1 MLVLLFEKKSLET
14 RTKLFLRLF
23 YKITVLTR
31 SSLFPVLW
39 RLKATFGA
47 GPHYFRRTYLKG
59 TSMDIQREIAL
70 LNPRQREAVM
80 HTEGPLLIL
89 AGAGSG
95 KTRVITMRTAYL
107 IHTGARAGSVLA
119 VTFTN
124 KAAREMK
131 ERVKAMVKGENG
143 TPIISTFHSLCL
155 RILRREI
162 EHLGYKKDFTI
173 YDTSEQVSLLRNIL
187 SDIKFYDKSFK
198 VESIL
203 ERISRTK
210 NDFTPSDVTS
220 ADPVEEVSSMLYPR
234 YREALKSL
242 NALDFDDLLLLT
254 LKLFREYPAVLERYR
269 ERFLYLMVDEYQ
281 DTNRVQYE
289 FIRLLAGERRNL
301 CVVGDDD
308 QSIYGWRGADLGNIL
323 DFEKD
328 FPGTVTVRLEQNYRS
343 FGHILEAANGV
354 IRNNRRRMEKSLW
367 TDKGGGPR
375 VNIFK
380 AIDTESEAEWVA
392 DRISMIKFERNIPY
406 EDFAVIY
413 RANIFSRP
421 FEAALRR
428 QRIPYSVVGGTSYFE
443 HKEIKDIAA
452 YLKIIANPSDDLS
465 LLRAASA
472 PKRGLGTSA
481 LAALL
486 DFARSNSLSLFDA
499 FGKASGVPGLGQK
512 VSASAD
518 ALSGLIVRYRDM
530 FKKGRG
536 MGKNLKSLI
545 EEINYRD
552 YISGLYKTPEAAFRR
567 LENLDGFVD
576 SLAHY
581 ESTEESPSL
590 HGFLETMAL
599 TDLMKEKEEKG
610 GRGVT
615 LISFHSAKGL
625 EFPVVFIAGVE
636 EDILPHKKSAD
647 RDEDVEEERRLFYV
661 GITRA
666 MNELYITHTEHRSKY
681 GREKSSV
688 PSRFLRE
695 LPEAAIKKM
704 DRFEKL
710 DPEQEKVY
718 AKKFFANIKAILG
731 D

>member
-1 MLVLLFEKKSLET
+1 MIDI
-14 RTKLFLRLF
+14 
-23 YKITVLTR
+23 YK
-31 SSLFPVLW
+31 
-39 RLKATFGA
+39 
-47 GPHYFRRTYLKG
+47 
-59 TSMDIQREIAL
+59 EIAR
-70 LNPRQREAVM
+70 LNPKQKEAVE
-80 HTEGPLLIL
+80 HSEGPLLVL

-107 IHTGARAGSVLA
+107 IYTGVRAESILA

-124 KAAREMK
+124 KAAKEMK
-131 ERVKAMVKGENG
+131 ERVHSMVKGNNG
-143 TPIISTFHSLCL
+143 TPVVSTFHSLCL

-162 EHLGYKKDFTI
+162 EHIGYRKDFTI

-187 SDIKFYDKSFK
+187 SDIKFYDRSFK
-198 VESIL
+198 AESVL

-210 NDFTPSDVTS
+210 NDFAPSEPVSSD
-220 ADPVEEVSSMLYPR
+220 DPVEEVSAMLYPR
-234 YREALKSL
+234 YHEALKSL

-254 LKLFREYPAVLERYR
+254 LKLFREHPVILEKYR
-269 ERFLYLMVDEYQ
+269 ERFRYIMIDEYQ
-281 DTNRVQYE
+281 DTNRVQYD
-289 FIRLLAGERRNL
+289 FIKLLAGKRRNL

-343 FGHILEAANGV
+343 FGYILNAANGV
-354 IRNNRRRMEKSLW
+354 IINNRKRMEKALW
-367 TDKGGGPR
+367 TKRGDGPK
-375 VNIFK
+375 VNILK
-380 AIDTESEAEWVA
+380 ALDTEGEAEWVA

-413 RANIFSRP
+413 RANIFSKP
-421 FEAALRR
+421 FEEAMRR
-428 QRIPYSVVGGTSYFE
+428 QRIPYSVIGGTSYFE
-443 HKEIKDIAA
+443 HKEIKDLAA

-472 PKRGLGTSA
+472 PKRGLGPSA
-481 LAALL
+481 LTALS
-486 DFARSNSLSLFDA
+486 DFARSNSLSLLDL
-499 FGKASGVPGLGQK
+499 FGKASGVPGLSQK
-512 VSASAD
+512 AAASAE
-518 ALSGLIVRYRDM
+518 ALFELISRYRDM
-530 FKKGRG
+530 FKNGIK
-536 MGKNLKSLI
+536 MGKTLKALI

-552 YISGLYKTPEAAFRR
+552 YISGLYKTPEAAFGRI
-567 LENLDGFVD
+567 ENIDGFVE
-576 SLAHY
+576 SITYY
-581 ESTEESPSL
+581 ESVEESPSL

-599 TDLMKEKEEKG
+599 TDLMEEREEKSSG
-610 GRGVT
+610 GVT
-615 LISFHSAKGL
+615 LISFHSSKGL

-647 RDEDVEEERRLFYV
+647 RDKDIEEERRLFYV

-666 MNELYITHTEHRSKY
+666 MNELYITYTDRRSKY
-681 GREKSSV
+681 GKEKPSV
-688 PSRFLRE
+688 PSRFLKE
-695 LPEAAIKKM
+695 IPEEAIKRL

>member
-1 MLVLLFEKKSLET
+1 
-14 RTKLFLRLF
+14 
-23 YKITVLTR
+23 
-31 SSLFPVLW
+31 
-39 RLKATFGA
+39 
-47 GPHYFRRTYLKG
+47 
-59 TSMDIQREIAL
+59 
-70 LNPRQREAVM
+70 M

-95 KTRVITMRTAYL
+95 KTRVVTTRTAHL
-107 IHTGARAGSVLA
+107 IHTGVRAGSVLA

-131 ERVKAMVKGENG
+131 ERVRALVKGENG
-143 TPIISTFHSLCL
+143 TPVISTFHSLCL

-162 EHLGYKKDFTI
+162 EHLGYRKDFTI

-198 VESIL
+198 AESIL

-210 NDFTPSDVTS
+210 NDFTPSDVT
-220 ADPVEEVSSMLYPR
+220 ADDPIEEVSSMLYPR

-242 NALDFDDLLLLT
+242 NALDFDDLLVLT
-254 LKLFREYPAVLERYR
+254 LKIFREHPAVLEKYR
-269 ERFLYLMVDEYQ
+269 ERFRYLMVDEYQ

-289 FIRLLAGERRNL
+289 FIKLLAGERRNI

-343 FGHILEAANGV
+343 FCNILDAANGV

-367 TDKGGGPR
+367 SQRGAGPK
-375 VNIFK
+375 VNVFK
-380 AIDTESEAEWVA
+380 AGDTESEAEWVA
-392 DRISMIKFERNIPY
+392 DRISMIKSERNISF

-413 RANIFSRP
+413 RANMFSRP

-428 QRIPYSVVGGTSYFE
+428 QRVPYCVVGGTSYFE

-472 PKRGLGTSA
+472 PKRGLGTTA

-486 DFARSNSLSLFDA
+486 DFARAKSISLCDA
-499 FGKASGVPGLGQK
+499 FGRAREIPGLSQK
-512 VSASAD
+512 VAASAE
-518 ALSGLIVRYRDM
+518 ALSGLIVRYRDV
-530 FKKGRG
+530 FKKGGG
-536 MGKNLKSLI
+536 MGKALKAII
-545 EEINYRD
+545 EDINYRD
-552 YISGLYKTPEAAFRR
+552 YIGGLYKTPEAAFRR
-567 LENLDGFVD
+567 MENLDGFVD
-576 SLAHY
+576 SLGHY
-581 ESTEESPSL
+581 ESTEETPSL

-599 TDLMKEKEEKG
+599 TDLLKEKEEKT

-625 EFPVVFIAGVE
+625 EFPVVFIVGVE

-647 RDEDVEEERRLFYV
+647 KDEDIEEERRLFYV

-688 PSRFLRE
+688 PSRFLQE
-695 LPEAAIKKM
+695 LPEEAIKKM

-718 AKKFFANIKAILG
+718 AKKCFANIKAILG

>member
-1 MLVLLFEKKSLET
+1 
-14 RTKLFLRLF
+14 
-23 YKITVLTR
+23 
-31 SSLFPVLW
+31 
-39 RLKATFGA
+39 
-47 GPHYFRRTYLKG
+47 
-59 TSMDIQREIAL
+59 MDIYREIAR
-70 LNPRQREAVM
+70 LNPRQKEAVE

-95 KTRVITMRTAYL
+95 KTRAITMRTAYL
-107 IHTGARAGSVLA
+107 IYTGVRAGSVLA

-124 KAAREMK
+124 KAAKEMK
-131 ERVKAMVKGENG
+131 ERVKSMVKGKNG
-143 TPIISTFHSLCL
+143 TPVVSTFHSLCL
-155 RILRREI
+155 KILRREI
-162 EHLGYKKDFTI
+162 EHLGYRKDFTI

-187 SDIKFYDKSFK
+187 SDIKFYDRSFK
-198 VESIL
+198 AESIL

-210 NDFTPSDVTS
+210 NDFAPPDTVSSD
-220 ADPVEEVSSMLYPR
+220 DPVEEVSAMLYPR

-254 LKLFREYPAVLERYR
+254 LKLFREHPVVLEKYR
-269 ERFLYLMVDEYQ
+269 ERFRYIMVDEYQ
-281 DTNRVQYE
+281 DTNRVQYD
-289 FIRLLAGERRNL
+289 FIKLLAGERRNL

-343 FGHILEAANGV
+343 FGHILKAANGV
-354 IRNNRRRMEKSLW
+354 IINNRRRMEKSLW
-367 TDKGGGPR
+367 TERGDGPK
-375 VNIFK
+375 VNILK
-380 AIDTESEAEWVA
+380 AVDTEGEAEWVA

-413 RANIFSRP
+413 RANIFSKP
-421 FEAALRR
+421 FEEAMRR

-443 HKEIKDIAA
+443 HKEIKDLAA

-472 PKRGLGTSA
+472 PKRGLGPSA
-481 LAALL
+481 LSALS
-486 DFARSNSLSLFDA
+486 DFARSNSLSLLDA
-499 FGKASGVPGLGQK
+499 FGKASGVPSLSQK
-512 VSASAD
+512 AAASAE
-518 ALSGLIVRYRDM
+518 ALSELIGRYRDM
-530 FKKGRG
+530 FKNGTK
-536 MGKNLKSLI
+536 MGKTLKALI

-567 LENLDGFVD
+567 IENIDGFVE
-576 SLAHY
+576 SITHY
-581 ESTEESPSL
+581 ESGEESPSL

-599 TDLMKEKEEKG
+599 TDLMEEKEEKSSHG
-610 GRGVT
+610 IT
-615 LISFHSAKGL
+615 LISFHSSKGL

-647 RDEDVEEERRLFYV
+647 RDEDIEEERRLFYV

-666 MNELYITHTEHRSKY
+666 MNELYITYTDRRSKY
-681 GREKSSV
+681 GKEKPSV
-688 PSRFLRE
+688 PSRFLKE
-695 LPEAAIKKM
+695 IPEEAIKRL